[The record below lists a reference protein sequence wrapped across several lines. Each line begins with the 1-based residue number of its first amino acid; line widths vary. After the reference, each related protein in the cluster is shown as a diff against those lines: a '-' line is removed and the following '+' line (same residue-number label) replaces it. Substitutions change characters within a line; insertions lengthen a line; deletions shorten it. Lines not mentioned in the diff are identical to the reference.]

1 VAFLVQTG
9 GVMAARVWEGAAGL
23 RRSLVPIET
32 LEPFVGNPRVGDVAV
47 LRESLRRFGQV
58 RPVLVDGTQLVAGH
72 HLVRAASEEGW
83 THVAVSQHTFRDEDE
98 RRAYVLTDNR
108 SSDLGSYDEQL
119 LVEQLRAL
127 AEMDDG
133 LAGTGYDS
141 GDLDALLA
149 SLRELDVAPPVIG
162 ADGGQREHRDPS
174 IREVVLL
181 FNPEQFAQIEVW
193 LGIVA
198 RESGTEGTSETVFQ
212 GMRIAAQQLNG

>member
-1 VAFLVQTG
+1 VT
-9 GVMAARVWEGAAGL
+9 AARVWEGADGL

-32 LEPFVGNPRVGDVAV
+32 LEPFVGNPRLGDVQA

-58 RPVLVDGTQLVAGH
+58 RAVLVDGTQLVAGH

-83 THVAVSQHTFRDEDE
+83 THVAVNQHTFRDEDE
-98 RRAYVLTDNR
+98 RRAYVIADNGLSAR
-108 SSDLGSYDEQL
+108 GAFDDAL
-119 LVEQLRAL
+119 LAEQLRAL
-127 AEMDDG
+127 ADLDDG
-133 LAGTGYDS
+133 LSGTGYSTD
-141 GDLDALLA
+141 DLDDLLA
-149 SLRELDVAPPVIG
+149 SLRALDVTPPVIEASG
-162 ADGGQREHRDPS
+162 PRRENRDPT

-181 FNPEQFAQIEVW
+181 FNTEQFAQIEIW